1 LTPMKADRGIWRSAY
16 SIYEGALQRLGTME
30 PPQVWE
36 WFFAAA
42 EKALEQ
48 HDHATLLTDMIIA
61 IHSEIEKQIEGD
73 ELNNGMVS
81 RSACK
86 P

>member
-1 LTPMKADRGIWRSAY
+1 MKADRGIWRDAFN
-16 SIYEGALQRLGTME
+16 IYEGALQRLGTME

-61 IHSEIEKQIEGD
+61 IHSELETKIEEMKQNEP
-73 ELNNGMVS
+73 S
-81 RSACK
+81 RTA
-86 P
+86 